1 MPGRDH
7 LTLKLYDILAGKD
20 VWSKDFDAKAL
31 VLQSDD
37 ANLTGVLEPSGKV
50 IALDANTGAELLSAN
65 IIHGRVTLDEING
78 VKEPLLLRDAD
89 HFYVMLNKPINA
101 TKVAHGCVANN
112 FNNNLRCA
120 PVNGWVVALH
130 GHNGQRRN
138 GNADISWKVGDFAWH
153 SYMPL
158 RNQLVVLEQFAD
170 LPVLLFS
177 ARVNELINGGTG
189 GIRWLATTQS
199 IDKRTGKVIYDPGAR
214 TINGTPQFAAF
225 NVDRKNGTINM
236 IGWQAILQHYIDDGR
251 TPTDAPGV
259 IKGSAASLNSA
270 RRQLNQQYGEM
281 PLRGGF
287 GLMPAF
293 PANNAVPIRRVPVRV
308 QPLQRD

>member
-1 MPGRDH
+1 M
-7 LTLKLYDILAGKD
+7 
-20 VWSKDFDAKAL
+20 
-31 VLQSDD
+31 
-37 ANLTGVLEPSGKV
+37 
-50 IALDANTGAELLSAN
+50 
-65 IIHGRVTLDEING
+65 
-78 VKEPLLLRDAD
+78 
-89 HFYVMLNKPINA
+89 
-101 TKVAHGCVANN
+101 
-112 FNNNLRCA
+112 
-120 PVNGWVVALH
+120 ALH
-130 GHNGQRRN
+130 GHDGQKRV
-138 GNADISWKVGDFAWH
+138 GEKVVTWKAGDFDWH

-170 LPVLLFS
+170 LPVILFT

-189 GIRWLATTQS
+189 SVRWLATTQS

-214 TINGTPQFAAF
+214 TTSGAPQFAAF

-270 RRQLNQQYGEM
+270 RRQLNQQYGEL
-281 PLRGGF
+281 PLPGGL

-293 PANNAVPIRRVPVRV
+293 PPNIGVPIRRVPVRM